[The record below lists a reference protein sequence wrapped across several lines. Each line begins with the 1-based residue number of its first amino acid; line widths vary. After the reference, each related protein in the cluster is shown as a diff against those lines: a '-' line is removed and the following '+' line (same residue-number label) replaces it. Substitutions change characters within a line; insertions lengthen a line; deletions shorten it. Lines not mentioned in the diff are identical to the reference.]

1 MVDPQFAGVAIASTM
16 GGIPWAGSEE
26 LWSQAA
32 HALRSR
38 GVPIALNVRHWD
50 PPAPEISRLRAAGCR
65 VTMRSVPSN
74 VFQRKRHR
82 WFGDPSYRWLDGL
95 RDHFVL
101 ISSSCTDGTRWGL
114 ECLKR
119 NVPYAILVEVAAE
132 FFWPDDASTVD
143 ARRAFGGARHCF
155 FVSEGNRRLIERQIA
170 QPLPHASVVRNPFNV
185 SWDAQVLWPEDDSV
199 LELACVAR
207 LDARHKGQD
216 LLLEVLRMPKWRER
230 PIRLTLYGS
239 GANEAGFRHF
249 AEVHG
254 LQNVHFAGF
263 VQDIEAVWQRHH
275 VLVLPSRVEGL
286 PLAEVEAMLCGR
298 PCLVT
303 DVAGN
308 AEVLEDGV
316 TGFVARAPNP
326 ESLDEALEAL
336 WQRRDE
342 LQSMGEAAS
351 RHIRKLVPARPGE
364 AFADE
369 IVKLLR
375 LNVST

>member
-1 MVDPQFAGVAIASTM
+1 MADHQFAGVAIASTM
-16 GGIPWAGSEE
+16 GGMPWAGSEE
-26 LWSQAA
+26 LWSHAA
-32 HALRSR
+32 HALRGR
-38 GVPIALNVRHWD
+38 GIPIALNVKHWD
-50 PPAPEISRLRAAGCR
+50 PPAPEISRHQAAGCR
-65 VTMRSVPSN
+65 VTIRSVPSN
-74 VFQRKRHR
+74 VFQRKRHL

-114 ECLKR
+114 ECQKR
-119 NVPYAILVEVAAE
+119 NIPYAILVEVAAE
-132 FFWPDDASTVD
+132 FFWPDDASAAD
-143 ARRAFGGARHCF
+143 ARQAFSGARRCF

-170 QPLPHASVVRNPFNV
+170 QPLSQATVVRNPFNV
-185 SWDAQVLWPEDDSV
+185 SWDAQVPWPEDDSV
-199 LELACVAR
+199 LALACVAR

-239 GANEAGFRHF
+239 GTNEGGFRHF
-249 AEVHG
+249 VEVHG
-254 LQNVHFAGF
+254 LENVQFAGF
-263 VQDIEAVWQRHH
+263 VHDIEAVWRRHH

-326 ESLDEALEAL
+326 ESLDEALEAV

-342 LQSMGEAAS
+342 LQSIGEAAS
-351 RHIRKLVPARPGE
+351 RHIRKLIPARPGE

-369 IVKLLR
+369 IVKLINER
-375 LNVST
+375 Q